1 MKKCRNGKWIHNFWK
16 LGILFRET
24 SNQEKQRYYL
34 IKERTLNAYKSDL
47 SESIMFFRFYLKNES
62 FIS

>member
-1 MKKCRNGKWIHNFWK
+1 MIHNFWK
-16 LGILFRET
+16 LGILLCET

-47 SESIMFFRFYLKNES
+47 LESLMFFRFYLKNES